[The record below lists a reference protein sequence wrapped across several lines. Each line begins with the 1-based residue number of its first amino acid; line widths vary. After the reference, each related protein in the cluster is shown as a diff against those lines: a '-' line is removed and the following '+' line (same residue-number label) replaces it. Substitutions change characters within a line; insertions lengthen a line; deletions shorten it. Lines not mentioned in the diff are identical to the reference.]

1 MRLND
6 VSLIGFALYLLC
18 GLAVTYN
25 VYNCPANK
33 NDKEVTLLHYLT
45 LIFCWPIALVMAAIY
60 WVKIQSEI
68 RKQKKLNKALDNRLL
83 LVYTINS
90 KLD

>member
-45 LIFCWPIALVMAAIY
+45 LIFC
-60 WVKIQSEI
+60 
-68 RKQKKLNKALDNRLL
+68 
-83 LVYTINS
+83 
-90 KLD
+90 

>member
-60 WVKIQSEI
+60 WLKIQSEI
-68 RKQKKLNKALDNRLL
+68 KKQKKIK
-83 LVYTINS
+83 
-90 KLD
+90 

>member
-1 MRLND
+1 MKLND
-6 VSLIGFALYLLC
+6 ISLISFALYLLC

-45 LIFCWPIALVMAAIY
+45 LIFFWPITLIRAIY
-60 WVKIQSEI
+60 YWIKIQKK
-68 RKQKKLNKALDNRLL
+68 RNKQ
-83 LVYTINS
+83 
-90 KLD
+90 

>member
-1 MRLND
+1 MILND

-18 GLAVTYN
+18 GLEVTYK
-25 VYNCPANK
+25 VYNCPDNK

-60 WVKIQSEI
+60 WFKIQSEI
-68 RKQKKLNKALDNRLL
+68 RKQKKIK
-83 LVYTINS
+83 
-90 KLD
+90 

>member
-45 LIFCWPIALVMAAIY
+45 LIFCWP
-60 WVKIQSEI
+60 KIQSEI
-68 RKQKKLNKALDNRLL
+68 RKQKKIK
-83 LVYTINS
+83 
-90 KLD
+90 

>member
-18 GLAVTYN
+18 GLAVIYN

-33 NDKEVTLLHYLT
+33 NDKNRGIDISSKGMWKNE
-45 LIFCWPIALVMAAIY
+45 IFFFTVFIT
-60 WVKIQSEI
+60 KS
-68 RKQKKLNKALDNRLL
+68 
-83 LVYTINS
+83 
-90 KLD
+90 